1 MSAENPSAAQPSPPA
16 TQDKTHLI
24 IAGLEKRL
32 EEMSASNK
40 QNMDDITS
48 ESAKGLEKV
57 VELMEKRFKANGA
70 DLTALL
76 KRSEKNNIT
85 ALEKVIEN
93 ATHLQEETSRR
104 QKIEFERIARKT
116 E

>member
-1 MSAENPSAAQPSPPA
+1 
-16 TQDKTHLI
+16 
-24 IAGLEKRL
+24 
-32 EEMSASNK
+32 MSASNK

-57 VELMEKRFKANGA
+57 VELTEKRFKANGV
-70 DLTALL
+70 DMTALL

-104 QKIEFERIARKT
+104 QKIEFERIARKAEEIRKIT
-116 E
+116 QADTRREIKELLESISKK

>member
-1 MSAENPSAAQPSPPA
+1 MHQAYYSPANISQAESDQETTPSSTQLSAENPSAAQARPQA
-16 TQDKTHLI
+16 IQEKTHQI

-57 VELMEKRFKANGA
+57 VELREKRFKANGV
-70 DLTALL
+70 DMTTLL
-76 KRSEKNNIT
+76 KRSEKT
-85 ALEKVIEN
+85 
-93 ATHLQEETSRR
+93 T
-104 QKIEFERIARKT
+104 
-116 E
+116 